1 MADHNNFSS
10 GPHSPHFLVRA
21 TSKSLSFQYYFFKC
35 LILPDKI
42 VFLKNLATIE
52 HKWNIQ
58 IFVNRKKW
66 FNWIKVFNRVS
77 ISKTFAQ
84 FLWSETKIFSFFAHH
99 FCAKKK
105 TKICAIIHKSHFA
118 QNFPIPLLRNS
129 SFAQFRNFV
138 KIKRLVT
145 VCVS

>member
-99 FCAKKK
+99 FCPKKK
-105 TKICAIIHKSHFA
+105 IAQSFTKVISRKISLFRFCET
-118 QNFPIPLLRNS
+118 QVLRNS
-129 SFAQFRNFV
+129 ATRVLRNSA
-138 KIKRLVT
+138 I
-145 VCVS
+145 S